1 MTGKPHRDP
10 TAELP
15 LKPVTFHILLV
26 LADGV
31 RHGYRLVQEIEE
43 RTAGQ
48 LQLQAGNLYRTLRT
62 MKERGLI
69 DESARRPAAA
79 VDDATMKER
88 GLIDE
93 SARRPAA
100 AVDDARRRYFRI
112 TNFGV
117 SVAIAEASR
126 LEGLVAEARSRSLL
140 PE

>member
-1 MTGKPHRDP
+1 MTGRPRKDP

-26 LADGV
+26 LADGH

-48 LQLQAGNLYRTLRT
+48 LQLQAGNLYRTLR
-62 MKERGLI
+62 
-69 DESARRPAAA
+69 
-79 VDDATMKER
+79 TMKER